1 MEHKI
6 RQQRWINY
14 SLALLLAFT
23 LSWGLTQPVQA
34 AEEATQIGV
43 NLSQGDP
50 ITGLTVTFRVQSN
63 GGTEPITG
71 SIIVQGSWGESC
83 TKTLTAADNLPVP
96 IGHTAGST
104 CQMSPPL
111 GIHTITV
118 TYGGD
123 SFYAPSSRQN
133 IEIISKYFADL
144 VITAHTPNSS
154 SIDQAVL
161 VQYSVT
167 AVRSLPFSPT
177 GTVFVTD
184 GVNSCIS
191 TPATGQCSLILE
203 TSGTRTLSASYSG
216 DATFRGDSASVSH
229 TVNGYATTTTITADS
244 PDPSTQGQTVS
255 VSYSVVAND
264 PSKGAPSGN
273 VTVSDGV
280 ASCTGTVAAGSC
292 ALTLNTAGARTLTAT
307 YAGNSKF
314 AGSTAAGEPHTVNA
328 PDTTPPVITA
338 SGTKADGS
346 PYTTGTWTN
355 QNVLVHFT
363 CSDTG
368 SGIATC
374 PGDQLLS
381 LDGTFTAEGTAT
393 DNAGNSATVSFGP
406 IQIDKSAPTVTVSGT
421 KADGTSYTPGTWTN
435 QNLLVHF
442 TCSDAGSGIAT
453 CPADQVISPD
463 GTFTAEGTATDN
475 AGNSAAVSFGPIQID
490 KSAPTVTVS
499 GTKADGTP
507 YTPGTWT
514 NQNVLVDFTCS
525 DARSGIAT
533 CPSDQVISPD
543 GAFTAEGT
551 ARDNAGNSATVSFG
565 PIQIDKS
572 APTVSAAAATAS
584 NGNGWYNSNL
594 TIRFTCTD
602 NLSGVTSCPADE
614 ILSGEGST
622 VSSTAQTIT
631 DLAGN
636 SSTPSNIVTVQID
649 KTAPVV
655 TVTGVSAGGSYPLGS
670 VPTAGCS
677 TTDALSGVATQATFN
692 VTGGDPDGTG
702 NFAATCSGAG
712 DNAGNSAAPVS
723 VTYSVTAVVND
734 SCTTSAL
741 LDNFNRANG
750 GLGSNWAG
758 LTGQTF
764 YKITSNRVDVQ
775 LGGPVVWKPTSFGVN
790 QAAFVTLSTLDAG
803 SPSQGVLL
811 KVQSGT
817 IPNAGAIAVV
827 YDNLAKTVRVSTLR
841 LNTPTWT
848 VYGNTPAT
856 FANGDKLVGC
866 VQANGTVRVY
876 QNNTLLTTVTLN
888 AADQG
893 FFNAK
898 GGKIGLWT
906 VAAPNAFFDD
916 FGGGAL
922 TGVSSATLDAT
933 TVPDELADDGAEITV
948 AENFPTDNTATA
960 PDAGVLAN
968 RAFLPLVNR

>member
-1 MEHKI
+1 
-6 RQQRWINY
+6 
-14 SLALLLAFT
+14 
-23 LSWGLTQPVQA
+23 
-34 AEEATQIGV
+34 
-43 NLSQGDP
+43 
-50 ITGLTVTFRVQSN
+50 
-63 GGTEPITG
+63 
-71 SIIVQGSWGESC
+71 
-83 TKTLTAADNLPVP
+83 
-96 IGHTAGST
+96 
-104 CQMSPPL
+104 MSPPL
-111 GIHTITV
+111 GIYTITV
-118 TYGGD
+118 TYGGN

-144 VITAHTPNSS
+144 VITAHTPNPS

-229 TVNGYATTTTITADS
+229 TVNGHATTTTIIADS

-280 ASCTGTVAAGSC
+280 ASCTGTVTAGSC

-346 PYTTGTWTN
+346 PYTIGTWTN

-363 CSDTG
+363 CSDAG
-368 SGIATC
+368 AGIATC
-374 PGDQLLS
+374 PGDQVFS
-381 LDGTFTAEGTAT
+381 PDGTFTAEGTAT

-406 IQIDKSAPTVTVSGT
+406 IQIDKSAPT
-421 KADGTSYTPGTWTN
+421 
-435 QNLLVHF
+435 
-442 TCSDAGSGIAT
+442 
-453 CPADQVISPD
+453 IS
-463 GTFTAEGTATDN
+463 
-475 AGNSAAVSFGPIQID
+475 
-490 KSAPTVTVS
+490 
-499 GTKADGTP
+499 
-507 YTPGTWT
+507 
-514 NQNVLVDFTCS
+514 
-525 DARSGIAT
+525 
-533 CPSDQVISPD
+533 
-543 GAFTAEGT
+543 
-551 ARDNAGNSATVSFG
+551 
-565 PIQIDKS
+565 
-572 APTVSAAAATAS
+572 AAATAAP
-584 NGNGWYNSNL
+584 NGNGWYNSNV

-677 TTDALSGVATQATFN
+677 TTDALSGVAMQATFN

-764 YKITSNRVDVQ
+764 YKIASNRVDVQ

>member
-1 MEHKI
+1 
-6 RQQRWINY
+6 
-14 SLALLLAFT
+14 
-23 LSWGLTQPVQA
+23 
-34 AEEATQIGV
+34 
-43 NLSQGDP
+43 
-50 ITGLTVTFRVQSN
+50 
-63 GGTEPITG
+63 
-71 SIIVQGSWGESC
+71 
-83 TKTLTAADNLPVP
+83 
-96 IGHTAGST
+96 
-104 CQMSPPL
+104 MSPPL
-111 GIHTITV
+111 GIYTITV
-118 TYGGD
+118 TYGGN

-346 PYTTGTWTN
+346 PYTIGTWTN
-355 QNVLVHFT
+355 QNVLV
-363 CSDTG
+363 D
-368 SGIATC
+368 
-374 PGDQLLS
+374 
-381 LDGTFTAEGTAT
+381 
-393 DNAGNSATVSFGP
+393 
-406 IQIDKSAPTVTVSGT
+406 
-421 KADGTSYTPGTWTN
+421 
-435 QNLLVHF
+435 F

-463 GTFTAEGTATDN
+463 GTFTAEGTAT
-475 AGNSAAVSFGPIQID
+475 
-490 KSAPTVTVS
+490 
-499 GTKADGTP
+499 
-507 YTPGTWT
+507 
-514 NQNVLVDFTCS
+514 
-525 DARSGIAT
+525 
-533 CPSDQVISPD
+533 
-543 GAFTAEGT
+543 
-551 ARDNAGNSATVSFG
+551 DNAGNSATVSFG

>member
-1 MEHKI
+1 
-6 RQQRWINY
+6 
-14 SLALLLAFT
+14 
-23 LSWGLTQPVQA
+23 
-34 AEEATQIGV
+34 
-43 NLSQGDP
+43 
-50 ITGLTVTFRVQSN
+50 
-63 GGTEPITG
+63 
-71 SIIVQGSWGESC
+71 
-83 TKTLTAADNLPVP
+83 
-96 IGHTAGST
+96 
-104 CQMSPPL
+104 
-111 GIHTITV
+111 
-118 TYGGD
+118 
-123 SFYAPSSRQN
+123 
-133 IEIISKYFADL
+133 
-144 VITAHTPNSS
+144 
-154 SIDQAVL
+154 
-161 VQYSVT
+161 
-167 AVRSLPFSPT
+167 
-177 GTVFVTD
+177 
-184 GVNSCIS
+184 
-191 TPATGQCSLILE
+191 
-203 TSGTRTLSASYSG
+203 
-216 DATFRGDSASVSH
+216 
-229 TVNGYATTTTITADS
+229 
-244 PDPSTQGQTVS
+244 
-255 VSYSVVAND
+255 
-264 PSKGAPSGN
+264 
-273 VTVSDGV
+273 
-280 ASCTGTVAAGSC
+280 
-292 ALTLNTAGARTLTAT
+292 LNTAGARTLTAT

-346 PYTTGTWTN
+346 PYTIGTWTN
-355 QNVLVHFT
+355 QNVLV
-363 CSDTG
+363 D
-368 SGIATC
+368 
-374 PGDQLLS
+374 
-381 LDGTFTAEGTAT
+381 
-393 DNAGNSATVSFGP
+393 
-406 IQIDKSAPTVTVSGT
+406 
-421 KADGTSYTPGTWTN
+421 
-435 QNLLVHF
+435 F

-463 GTFTAEGTATDN
+463 GTFTAEGTAT
-475 AGNSAAVSFGPIQID
+475 
-490 KSAPTVTVS
+490 
-499 GTKADGTP
+499 
-507 YTPGTWT
+507 
-514 NQNVLVDFTCS
+514 
-525 DARSGIAT
+525 
-533 CPSDQVISPD
+533 
-543 GAFTAEGT
+543 
-551 ARDNAGNSATVSFG
+551 DNAGNSATVSFG

-906 VAAPNAFFDD
+906 VAAFNAFVDD

>member
-1 MEHKI
+1 
-6 RQQRWINY
+6 
-14 SLALLLAFT
+14 
-23 LSWGLTQPVQA
+23 
-34 AEEATQIGV
+34 
-43 NLSQGDP
+43 
-50 ITGLTVTFRVQSN
+50 
-63 GGTEPITG
+63 
-71 SIIVQGSWGESC
+71 
-83 TKTLTAADNLPVP
+83 
-96 IGHTAGST
+96 
-104 CQMSPPL
+104 MSPPL

-144 VITAHTPNSS
+144 VITAHTPNPS

-191 TPATGQCSLILE
+191 TPATGQCSLLLE
-203 TSGTRTLSASYSG
+203 TSGTRTLSVSYSG

-229 TVNGYATTTTITADS
+229 TVNGHATTTTITADS
-244 PDPSTQGQTVS
+244 PDPSNQGQTVS

-264 PSKGAPSGN
+264 PSKGTPSGN

-292 ALTLNTAGARTLTAT
+292 SLTLNTAGARTLTAT

-338 SGTKADGS
+338 SGTKAGGS

-363 CSDTG
+363 CSDAG

-393 DNAGNSATVSFGP
+393 DNAGNSAT
-406 IQIDKSAPTVTVSGT
+406 
-421 KADGTSYTPGTWTN
+421 
-435 QNLLVHF
+435 
-442 TCSDAGSGIAT
+442 
-453 CPADQVISPD
+453 
-463 GTFTAEGTATDN
+463 
-475 AGNSAAVSFGPIQID
+475 VSFGPIQID

-677 TTDALSGVATQATFN
+677 TTDALSGVAMQATFN

-817 IPNAGAIAVV
+817 IPNAGAIAVG

-906 VAAPNAFFDD
+906 VAAFNAFVDD

-948 AENFPTDNTATA
+948 ADNFPTDYTATA

>member
-14 SLALLLAFT
+14 SLALLLAFA
-23 LSWGLTQPVQA
+23 LSWGLTQPALA

-63 GGTEPITG
+63 RGTEPITG

-83 TKTLTAADNLPVP
+83 TKTLTAADNLPIP

-144 VITAHTPNSS
+144 VITAHTPNPS

-191 TPATGQCSLILE
+191 TPATGQCSLLLE
-203 TSGTRTLSASYSG
+203 TSGTRTLSVSYSG

-229 TVNGYATTTTITADS
+229 TVNGHATTTTITADS
-244 PDPSTQGQTVS
+244 PDPSNQGQTVS

-264 PSKGAPSGN
+264 PSKGTPSGN

-292 ALTLNTAGARTLTAT
+292 SLTLNTAGARTLTAT

-338 SGTKADGS
+338 SGTKAGGS

-363 CSDTG
+363 CSDAG

-393 DNAGNSATVSFGP
+393 DNAGNSAT
-406 IQIDKSAPTVTVSGT
+406 
-421 KADGTSYTPGTWTN
+421 
-435 QNLLVHF
+435 
-442 TCSDAGSGIAT
+442 
-453 CPADQVISPD
+453 
-463 GTFTAEGTATDN
+463 
-475 AGNSAAVSFGPIQID
+475 VSFGPIQID

-677 TTDALSGVATQATFN
+677 TTDALSGVAMQATFN

-817 IPNAGAIAVV
+817 IPNAGAIAVG

-906 VAAPNAFFDD
+906 VAAFNAFVDD

-948 AENFPTDNTATA
+948 ADNFPTDYTATA

>member
-1 MEHKI
+1 
-6 RQQRWINY
+6 
-14 SLALLLAFT
+14 
-23 LSWGLTQPVQA
+23 
-34 AEEATQIGV
+34 
-43 NLSQGDP
+43 
-50 ITGLTVTFRVQSN
+50 
-63 GGTEPITG
+63 
-71 SIIVQGSWGESC
+71 
-83 TKTLTAADNLPVP
+83 
-96 IGHTAGST
+96 
-104 CQMSPPL
+104 MSPPL

-144 VITAHTPNSS
+144 VITAHTPNPS

-229 TVNGYATTTTITADS
+229 TVNGHATTTTIIADS

-280 ASCTGTVAAGSC
+280 ASCTGTVTAGSC

-346 PYTTGTWTN
+346 PYTIGTWTN

-363 CSDTG
+363 CSDT
-368 SGIATC
+368 
-374 PGDQLLS
+374 
-381 LDGTFTAEGTAT
+381 
-393 DNAGNSATVSFGP
+393 
-406 IQIDKSAPTVTVSGT
+406 
-421 KADGTSYTPGTWTN
+421 
-435 QNLLVHF
+435 
-442 TCSDAGSGIAT
+442 GSGIAT

-463 GTFTAEGTATDN
+463 GTFTAEGTAT
-475 AGNSAAVSFGPIQID
+475 
-490 KSAPTVTVS
+490 
-499 GTKADGTP
+499 
-507 YTPGTWT
+507 
-514 NQNVLVDFTCS
+514 
-525 DARSGIAT
+525 
-533 CPSDQVISPD
+533 
-543 GAFTAEGT
+543 
-551 ARDNAGNSATVSFG
+551 DNAGNSATVSFG

-614 ILSGEGST
+614 ILSGEGSA
-622 VSSTAQTIT
+622 VSSTAQTIS
-631 DLAGN
+631 DIAGN
-636 SSTPSNIVTVQID
+636 SSAASNIVTVQID

-677 TTDALSGVATQATFN
+677 TTDALSGVAMQATFN

>member
-14 SLALLLAFT
+14 SLALLLAFA
-23 LSWGLTQPVQA
+23 LSWGLPQPALA

-50 ITGLTVTFRVQSN
+50 IAGLTVTFRVQSN

-111 GIHTITV
+111 GIYTITV
-118 TYGGD
+118 TYGGN

-144 VITAHTPNSS
+144 VITAHTPNPS

-280 ASCTGTVAAGSC
+280 ASCTGTVTAGSC

-346 PYTTGTWTN
+346 PYTIGTWTN
-355 QNVLVHFT
+355 QNVLV
-363 CSDTG
+363 D
-368 SGIATC
+368 
-374 PGDQLLS
+374 
-381 LDGTFTAEGTAT
+381 
-393 DNAGNSATVSFGP
+393 
-406 IQIDKSAPTVTVSGT
+406 
-421 KADGTSYTPGTWTN
+421 
-435 QNLLVHF
+435 F

-475 AGNSAAVSFGPIQID
+475 AGNSATVSFGPIQID

-655 TVTGVSAGGSYPLGS
+655 TFTGVSAGGSYPLGS

-876 QNNTLLTTVTLN
+876 QNNTLLTAVTLN

-906 VAAPNAFFDD
+906 VAAPNAFVDD

-922 TGVSSATLDAT
+922 TGVTNATLDAT
-933 TVPDELADDGAEITV
+933 AIPNEVADDGAELTV
-948 AENFPTDNTATA
+948 AVDFPTDVAAPAT
-960 PDAGVLAN
+960 PDAGALVN

>member
-1 MEHKI
+1 
-6 RQQRWINY
+6 
-14 SLALLLAFT
+14 
-23 LSWGLTQPVQA
+23 
-34 AEEATQIGV
+34 
-43 NLSQGDP
+43 
-50 ITGLTVTFRVQSN
+50 
-63 GGTEPITG
+63 
-71 SIIVQGSWGESC
+71 
-83 TKTLTAADNLPVP
+83 
-96 IGHTAGST
+96 
-104 CQMSPPL
+104 MSPPL

-144 VITAHTPNSS
+144 VITAHTPNPS

-346 PYTTGTWTN
+346 PYTIGTWTN
-355 QNVLVHFT
+355 QNVLV
-363 CSDTG
+363 D
-368 SGIATC
+368 
-374 PGDQLLS
+374 
-381 LDGTFTAEGTAT
+381 
-393 DNAGNSATVSFGP
+393 
-406 IQIDKSAPTVTVSGT
+406 
-421 KADGTSYTPGTWTN
+421 
-435 QNLLVHF
+435 F

-463 GTFTAEGTATDN
+463 GTFTAEGTAT
-475 AGNSAAVSFGPIQID
+475 
-490 KSAPTVTVS
+490 
-499 GTKADGTP
+499 
-507 YTPGTWT
+507 
-514 NQNVLVDFTCS
+514 
-525 DARSGIAT
+525 
-533 CPSDQVISPD
+533 
-543 GAFTAEGT
+543 
-551 ARDNAGNSATVSFG
+551 DNAGNSATVSFG

-677 TTDALSGVATQATFN
+677 TTDALSGVAMQATFN

>member
-1 MEHKI
+1 
-6 RQQRWINY
+6 
-14 SLALLLAFT
+14 
-23 LSWGLTQPVQA
+23 
-34 AEEATQIGV
+34 
-43 NLSQGDP
+43 
-50 ITGLTVTFRVQSN
+50 
-63 GGTEPITG
+63 
-71 SIIVQGSWGESC
+71 
-83 TKTLTAADNLPVP
+83 
-96 IGHTAGST
+96 
-104 CQMSPPL
+104 MSPPL

-144 VITAHTPNSS
+144 VITAHTPNPS

-229 TVNGYATTTTITADS
+229 TVNGHATTTTIIADS

-292 ALTLNTAGARTLTAT
+292 SLTLNTAGARTLTAT

-346 PYTTGTWTN
+346 PYTIGTWTN

-363 CSDTG
+363 CSDT
-368 SGIATC
+368 
-374 PGDQLLS
+374 
-381 LDGTFTAEGTAT
+381 
-393 DNAGNSATVSFGP
+393 
-406 IQIDKSAPTVTVSGT
+406 
-421 KADGTSYTPGTWTN
+421 
-435 QNLLVHF
+435 
-442 TCSDAGSGIAT
+442 GSGIAT

-463 GTFTAEGTATDN
+463 GTFTAEGTAT
-475 AGNSAAVSFGPIQID
+475 
-490 KSAPTVTVS
+490 
-499 GTKADGTP
+499 
-507 YTPGTWT
+507 
-514 NQNVLVDFTCS
+514 
-525 DARSGIAT
+525 
-533 CPSDQVISPD
+533 
-543 GAFTAEGT
+543 
-551 ARDNAGNSATVSFG
+551 DNAGNSATVSFG

-677 TTDALSGVATQATFN
+677 TTDALSGVAMQATFN

-817 IPNAGAIAVV
+817 IPNAGAIAVG

-906 VAAPNAFFDD
+906 VAAFNAFVDD

-948 AENFPTDNTATA
+948 ADNFPTDYTATA

>member
-1 MEHKI
+1 
-6 RQQRWINY
+6 
-14 SLALLLAFT
+14 
-23 LSWGLTQPVQA
+23 
-34 AEEATQIGV
+34 
-43 NLSQGDP
+43 
-50 ITGLTVTFRVQSN
+50 
-63 GGTEPITG
+63 
-71 SIIVQGSWGESC
+71 
-83 TKTLTAADNLPVP
+83 
-96 IGHTAGST
+96 
-104 CQMSPPL
+104 MSPPL

-144 VITAHTPNSS
+144 VITAHTPNPS

-346 PYTTGTWTN
+346 PYTIGTWTN
-355 QNVLVHFT
+355 QNVLV
-363 CSDTG
+363 D
-368 SGIATC
+368 
-374 PGDQLLS
+374 
-381 LDGTFTAEGTAT
+381 
-393 DNAGNSATVSFGP
+393 
-406 IQIDKSAPTVTVSGT
+406 
-421 KADGTSYTPGTWTN
+421 
-435 QNLLVHF
+435 F

-463 GTFTAEGTATDN
+463 GTFTAEGTAT
-475 AGNSAAVSFGPIQID
+475 
-490 KSAPTVTVS
+490 
-499 GTKADGTP
+499 
-507 YTPGTWT
+507 
-514 NQNVLVDFTCS
+514 
-525 DARSGIAT
+525 
-533 CPSDQVISPD
+533 
-543 GAFTAEGT
+543 
-551 ARDNAGNSATVSFG
+551 DNAGNSATVSFG